1 MELVNL
7 VQIIKQYLKIRKV
20 ALTLHVLIDRL
31 SLKLVSVLTVE
42 IIKFLME
49 IKNNVLNQHTLIDK
63 FLPRMEQWQPVM
75 IMNWSVVHL
84 LLH

>member
-1 MELVNL
+1 MEKSVRIQLVVIN
-7 VQIIKQYLKIRKV
+7 
-20 ALTLHVLIDRL
+20 
-31 SLKLVSVLTVE
+31 KLLPWEATVLTVE

-63 FLPRMEQWQPVM
+63 FLSRMVQWQPVM

>member
-1 MELVNL
+1 MELVNY

-42 IIKFLME
+42 IIKLLME

-63 FLPRMEQWQPVM
+63 FLSRMEQWQPVM
-75 IMNWSVVHL
+75 IMNW
-84 LLH
+84 